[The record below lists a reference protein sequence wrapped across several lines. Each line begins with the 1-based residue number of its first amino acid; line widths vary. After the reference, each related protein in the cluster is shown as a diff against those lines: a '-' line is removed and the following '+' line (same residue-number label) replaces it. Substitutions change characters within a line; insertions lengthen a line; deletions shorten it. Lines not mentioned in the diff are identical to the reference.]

1 MHLKVKNDNKLTNF
15 EKKLFF
21 NINNGHSAYAFI
33 INYIEN
39 KTYGSF
45 RTIAKNLK
53 ETTEKLLTQNL
64 ITKNEYDKIYEAI
77 KNKSKTKKPTINF
90 NLENFFEYYYVEK
103 NKNNELTDTLFLSLP
118 FLYATNFKELSQI
131 KISKIDLFKV
141 KTGLII
147 RWYNDENEMNSIIMD
162 KYDDLW
168 LKKFELFKDSS
179 INNFLFNKFFSSS
192 SVQAYTQLNLD
203 FHQLLKDFVANDS
216 SKLKYITEIKNAL
229 KYSSNSIF
237 KAI

>member
-1 MHLKVKNDNKLTNF
+1 MKVKNDNKLTNF

-21 NINNGHSAYAFI
+21 NINNRHSAYEFI
-33 INYIEN
+33 INYIED

-45 RTIAKNLK
+45 RTISKNVK
-53 ETTEKLLTQNL
+53 ETTKKLLTQNL
-64 ITKNEYDKIYEAI
+64 ITKDENDKILETI
-77 KNKSKTKKPTINF
+77 KNKTINKKPTINF
-90 NLENFFEYYYVEK
+90 DLSKFFEYYSLK
-103 NKNNELTDTLFLSLP
+103 KKNNELLDTLFLSFP

-131 KISKIDLFKV
+131 RISRIDIFKV

-147 RWYNDENEMNSIIMD
+147 RWYDNQDKINSIIMD

-168 LKKFELFKDSS
+168 LEKFELFKESS
-179 INNFLFNKFFSSS
+179 INDFLFSKFFSSS
-192 SVQAYTQLNLD
+192 SVQSYTQLNLD
-203 FHQLLKDFVANDS
+203 FHELLKDFVPVNS

-229 KYSSNSIF
+229 KYSTNSIF